1 MALPV
6 APGHP
11 QQSGILIPNKVWAG
25 KLLVKFYE
33 ATVLGDIAN
42 TEYEGEISDMGDNVV
57 IRTTPSI
64 TIRDYSKGGNLTV
77 ERPEPEIKELPIDK
91 GK

>member
-1 MALPV
+1 
-6 APGHP
+6 
-11 QQSGILIPNKVWAG
+11 
-25 KLLVKFYE
+25 
-33 ATVLGDIAN
+33 
-42 TEYEGEISDMGDNVV
+42 MGDNVV

-91 GK
+91 GKYQLRYLH